1 MTMVAKTGS
10 LSYAEINAM
19 DIYEFFL
26 IVTNL
31 EKQNKDNKNG

>member
-10 LSYAEINAM
+10 LSYNEINGL

-31 EKQNKDNKNG
+31 ERQNKEANDG